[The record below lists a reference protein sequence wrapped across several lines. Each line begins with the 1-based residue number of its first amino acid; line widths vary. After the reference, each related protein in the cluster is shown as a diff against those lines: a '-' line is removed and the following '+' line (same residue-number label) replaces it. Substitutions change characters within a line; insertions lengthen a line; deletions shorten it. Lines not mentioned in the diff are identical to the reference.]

1 MDQHTLNLLSI
12 GAVTVF
18 SCGHSGTY
26 SNTSDFIS
34 PYALSEPN
42 STYEL
47 HHKMEMVL
55 RSNYFTSSA
64 KH

>member
-12 GAVTVF
+12 GAITFFGCV
-18 SCGHSGTY
+18 HSRTN

-47 HHKMEMVL
+47 DHQMEMMC
-55 RSNYFTSSA
+55 
-64 KH
+64 

>member
-12 GAVTVF
+12 GAITVF
-18 SCGHSGTY
+18 GCGHFRTI
-26 SNTSDFIS
+26 SNTSDFMS

-47 HHKMEMVL
+47 DHKMEMVL
-55 RSNYFTSSA
+55 RSNHLTSSA